1 MKLGYI
7 RVSRD
12 KQTTAL
18 QEDAMRLFPILS
30 VPACCLWMEISFA
43 NVLERKTLKK
53 KEVNEDGRVAV
64 SPPG

>member
-18 QEDAMRLFPILS
+18 QEDALAKAVVVLLSSTHYVDPTVLLNAKDAVMPILG
-30 VPACCLWMEISFA
+30 PL
-43 NVLERKTLKK
+43 
-53 KEVNEDGRVAV
+53 
-64 SPPG
+64 